1 MAARDPELLALRAC
15 VRDLAALSALPAMW
29 IGRSAEAVM
38 GSFLEVLVASL
49 RLDVAYIRVADPNGE
64 PLEAARADGAAE
76 LAGQL
81 DSIREV
87 LSPLLLPRGDRT
99 VRNPVGD
106 GVLRVAVAGLSV

>member
-1 MAARDPELLALRAC
+1 MSERDQELLALRAC

-64 PLEAARADGAAE
+64 PLEAARADGVGD
-76 LAGQL
+76 LAPHM
-81 DSIREV
+81 DAIRATC
-87 LSPLLLPRGDRT
+87 SPLLLPHGDR
-99 VRNPVGD
+99 
-106 GVLRVAVAGLSV
+106 SV